1 VPAYVALLRG
11 VNLAGHNRVAMADL
25 RRVLGEAGFS
35 DVSTHLQSG
44 NAIFGAR
51 QRSGSAVERAVEK
64 TLLDELGLDID
75 VMVRTPAELAAVR
88 DGSPYPAG
96 KTLYVA
102 FLKSEPAADAVAA
115 LDPARFEPER
125 FELRG
130 RELYLHYPNGYGRTK
145 MGGAYF
151 ERVLRVPAT
160 VRNWNVT
167 SALAELAAR

>member
-1 VPAYVALLRG
+1 VPTYVALLRG
-11 VNLAGHNRVAMADL
+11 VNLGPHNRVAMADL
-25 RRVLGEAGFS
+25 RRVLGGAGFS
-35 DVSTHLQSG
+35 DVATHLQSG

-51 QRSGSAVERAVEK
+51 QRSGAAVERAVEK
-64 TLLDELGLDID
+64 ALRDELGLDID
-75 VMVRTPAELAAVR
+75 VMVRTRAELAAVV
-88 DGSPYPAG
+88 DGTPYPAG

-102 FLKSEPAADAVAA
+102 FLKSGPPPGAAGA

-130 RELYLHYPNGYGRTK
+130 RELYLHYPHGYGRTK
-145 MGGAYF
+145 MSGAYF
-151 ERVLRVPAT
+151 ERVLKVPVT

>member
-1 VPAYVALLRG
+1 MPSYVALLRG
-11 VNLAGHNRVAMADL
+11 VNLAAHNRVAMADL
-25 RRVLGEAGFS
+25 RRVLTDAGFS
-35 DVSTHLQSG
+35 DVATHLQSG

-51 QRSGSAVERAVEK
+51 QRSSAAVEK
-64 TLLDELGLDID
+64 AVEKVLSSELGLDID
-75 VMVRTPAELAAVR
+75 VMVRTAAELAAVVE
-88 DGSPYPAG
+88 GTPYPAG

-102 FLKSEPAADAVAA
+102 FLKSEPQPEAVAA
-115 LDPARFEPER
+115 LEPARFEPER

-151 ERVLRVPAT
+151 ERVLKVPAT